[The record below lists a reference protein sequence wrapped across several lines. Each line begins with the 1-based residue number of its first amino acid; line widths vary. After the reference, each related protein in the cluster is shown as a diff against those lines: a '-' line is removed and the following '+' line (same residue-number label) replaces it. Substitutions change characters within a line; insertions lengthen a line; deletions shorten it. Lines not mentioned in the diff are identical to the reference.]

1 MCVACVET
9 MATELSS
16 SLTLSSVTGQV
27 IKSGAR
33 KLVAI
38 DRQRGARRGQVQP
51 CRPTAIISQQPSVF
65 DAAVPYDPGSL
76 ETPLRLTSCSSTS
89 AFGTYIRLK
98 LVHWWNGWLE
108 DVSTHVSIGAALCPP
123 M

>member
-1 MCVACVET
+1 MCVACMET

-16 SLTLSSVTGQV
+16 SHTLSSVTGQV

-38 DRQRGARRGQVQP
+38 HRQRGARRGQVQP
-51 CRPTAIISQQPSVF
+51 RRPTAIISQQPSVF

-76 ETPLRLTSCSSTS
+76 EPPRRLTSCSSTS

-98 LVHWWNGWLE
+98 LVRWWDGRFE
-108 DVSTHVSIGAALCPP
+108 DVSHTLASEPRCVPV
-123 M
+123 